1 MEDGNALATLAGA
14 LVGVLATGLVG
25 WFGPLRLQRRQ
36 AEANAGLQEQLRLH
50 ELGLEEMRTR
60 NALELQ
66 RLQYEHEREL
76 GAAQSAQARVDRIVC
91 FRLVGSAWM
100 QAIVATLSRLEAG
113 EQVELAAFDEEFA
126 RLRRE
131 TDEAAARLML
141 DGVWVS
147 SADDEHGMT
156 APLFAAMARATE
168 LLRRHV
174 VGDAARPGVAAGPV
188 PAEVREAVRAAE
200 AARERFRTT
209 LFELLAVE
217 GAGVRRL

>member
-1 MEDGNALATLAGA
+1 L
-14 LVGVLATGLVG
+14 
-25 WFGPLRLQRRQ
+25 
-36 AEANAGLQEQLRLH
+36 EAAR
-50 ELGLEEMRTR
+50 
-60 NALELQ
+60 A
-66 RLQYEHEREL
+66 
-76 GAAQSAQARVDRIVC
+76 AQARVDRIVC

-100 QAIVATLSRLEAG
+100 QAILATLSHLEAG
-113 EQVELAAFDEEFA
+113 EQVEPAVFDEEFA
-126 RLRRE
+126 RLRRD
-131 TDEAAARLML
+131 TDQAAARLML

-168 LLRRHV
+168 ALRHV
-174 VGDAARPGVAAGPV
+174 VVGVGRTGVAAGPV

-217 GAGVRRL
+217 GAGLRRL

>member
-1 MEDGNALATLAGA
+1 MGEENALPT
-14 LVGVLATGLVG
+14 LVGVLVGVLVTGLVG

-36 AEANAGLQEQLRLH
+36 AETTAGLQERLRLH
-50 ELGLEEMRTR
+50 ELELEEMRTR
-60 NALELQ
+60 SALALQ
-66 RLQYEHEREL
+66 RLQNEHEREL
-76 GAAQSAQARVDRIVC
+76 ETARTAQTRVDRIVR

-100 QAIVATLSRLEAG
+100 QAILATLSRLEAG
-113 EQVELAAFDEEFA
+113 EQVQPATFDEEFA

-168 LLRRHV
+168 ALRRV
-174 VGDAARPGVAAGPV
+174 VVAAARTGGAADPV
-188 PAEVREAVRAAE
+188 PAEAREAVRAAE

-217 GAGVRRL
+217 GAGLRRV